1 MDGAELDKRVQAME
15 WLRSDSIGI
24 DQVMDHCEHWE
35 PLVDELAKFAL
46 NRYGRRNNNWL
57 KIIPLMMHEMAG
69 QISSLVSSTHDVTVR
84 IDGQKEWQDTMWKA
98 WEDVNTPEQQATPG
112 DDVDVAQLS
121 AEAVGTRLKQLHEQ
135 TEMLDP
141 FYIEDQK
148 EYEQSQKHQSVVDEP
163 AKDVDE
169 DLLM

>member
-24 DQVMDHCEHWE
+24 DQVMDHCEHWD

-112 DDVDVAQLS
+112 DDVDVAS
-121 AEAVGTRLKQLHEQ
+121 RDGRGADGTAPVGAWAWLGLGPGMGVRCDA
-135 TEMLDP
+135 TERR
-141 FYIEDQK
+141 
-148 EYEQSQKHQSVVDEP
+148 
-163 AKDVDE
+163 A
-169 DLLM
+169 